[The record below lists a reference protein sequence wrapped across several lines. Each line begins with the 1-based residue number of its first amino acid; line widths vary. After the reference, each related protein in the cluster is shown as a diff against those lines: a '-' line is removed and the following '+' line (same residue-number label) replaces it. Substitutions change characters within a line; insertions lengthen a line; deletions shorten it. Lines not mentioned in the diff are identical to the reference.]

1 MDGRKGSSG
10 CGVDLG
16 QSGCRDERQ
25 DISPQN
31 QREAWQ
37 GVAVE
42 EVDAEHY
49 DEELFRELLNGESR
63 LWTRP

>member
-16 QSGCRDERQ
+16 QGGVGTNDK
-25 DISPQN
+25 IFPPHN

>member
-1 MDGRKGSSG
+1 MSF
-10 CGVDLG
+10 
-16 QSGCRDERQ
+16 
-25 DISPQN
+25 
-31 QREAWQ
+31 
-37 GVAVE
+37 VE